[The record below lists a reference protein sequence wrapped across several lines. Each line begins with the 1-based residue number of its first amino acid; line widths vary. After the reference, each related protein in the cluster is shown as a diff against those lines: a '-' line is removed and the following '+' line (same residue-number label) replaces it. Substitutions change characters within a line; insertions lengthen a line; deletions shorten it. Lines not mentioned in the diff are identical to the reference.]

1 MKILDGRANGRQTKC
16 DQKSTLVTELNTLV
30 LYLIKS
36 ARDILCFVKKK
47 IDLLRNV

>member
-1 MKILDGRANGRQTKC
+1 MKNSDGRQTKC